1 MNWQDKGY
9 LLSLN
14 KYNENSSIAEFFTE
28 TNGKVVGVI
37 FGSTSKKIKN
47 YLLIGNKFH
56 INSKLRED
64 GRLGYLKVEIDEIK
78 TPVYLE
84 NKKKLFC
91 IIYCMNLIK
100 ILTAENENNV
110 EIYHLLEKLFKI
122 IELDNWLVEFL
133 YLELNILK
141 SIGYD
146 INFKDYVVDRGING
160 QTKYVVDSSQKII
173 PNFLIDKN
181 IGPENLKDIYS
192 GFSIVG
198 DFLDKTIIKPNNKNY
213 PSSRNDFVD
222 LLKYSSCST

>member
-9 LLSLN
+9 LISLN
-14 KYNENSSIAEFFTE
+14 KYNENSSIAEFYTE
-28 TNGKVVGVI
+28 NNGKIVGII
-37 FGSTSKKIKN
+37 FGSTSKKIKS

-78 TPVYLE
+78 TPVYLD

-110 EIYHLLEKLFKI
+110 EIYNLLEKLFKI

-146 INFKDYVVDRGING
+146 INFKDYVVNKNING
-160 QTKYVVDSSQKII
+160 QTKYIVDSSQKII
-173 PNFLIDKN
+173 PNFLIDKK
-181 IGPENLKDIYS
+181 ISPENLKDIYK

-213 PSSRNDFVD
+213 PSSRNDFVN
-222 LLKYSSCST
+222 LLK

>member
-14 KYNENSSIAEFFTE
+14 KYNENSSIAEFYTE
-28 TNGKVVGVI
+28 NNGKIVGVI
-37 FGSTSKKIKN
+37 FGSTSKKIKS

-64 GRLGYLKVEIDEIK
+64 GRLGYLKVEIEEIK

-100 ILTAENENNV
+100 ILTAENENNI
-110 EIYHLLEKLFKI
+110 EIYNLLEKLFKI

-146 INFKDYVVDRGING
+146 INFKDYVVDKNING
-160 QTKYVVDSSQKII
+160 QTKYIVDSSQKII

-181 IGPENLKDIYS
+181 VSPENLKDIYS

-213 PSSRNDFVD
+213 PSSRNDFIN
-222 LLKYSSCST
+222 LLK

>member
-1 MNWQDKGY
+1 MRFQDKGY

-14 KYNENSSIAEFFTE
+14 KYNENSAIAEFFTE
-28 TNGKVVGVI
+28 NNGKVVGVI
-37 FGSTSKKIKN
+37 FGSTSKKIKS

-100 ILTAENENNV
+100 ILTVENESNM
-110 EIYHLLEKLFKI
+110 EIYSLLEKLFKI
-122 IELDNWLVEFL
+122 IDLDNWLVEFL

-146 INFKDYVVDRGING
+146 INFKDYVINKNING

-173 PNFLIDKN
+173 PNFLIDKK
-181 IGPENLKDIYS
+181 IIPENTKDIYS
-192 GFSIVG
+192 GYSIVG
-198 DFLDKTIIKPNNKNY
+198 DFLDKTIIKPNNKSF
-213 PSSRNDFVD
+213 PSSRNDFTN
-222 LLKYSSCST
+222 LLK

>member
-14 KYNENSSIAEFFTE
+14 KYNENSSIAEFYTE
-28 TNGKVVGVI
+28 NNGKIVGVI
-37 FGSTSKKIKN
+37 FGSTSKKIKS

-91 IIYCMNLIK
+91 IIYCMNLVK

-110 EIYHLLEKLFKI
+110 EIYNLLEKLFKI

-146 INFKDYVVDRGING
+146 INFKDYVVDKSING
-160 QTKYVVDSSQKII
+160 QTKYIVDSSQKII

-181 IGPENLKDIYS
+181 ISPENLKDIYS

-198 DFLDKTIIKPNNKNY
+198 DFLDKTILKPNNKNY
-213 PSSRNDFVD
+213 PSSRNDFIN
-222 LLKYSSCST
+222 LLK

>member
-14 KYNENSSIAEFFTE
+14 KYNENSSIAEFYTE
-28 TNGKVVGVI
+28 NNGKIVGVI
-37 FGSTSKKIKN
+37 FGSTSKKIKS

-64 GRLGYLKVEIDEIK
+64 GRLGYLKIEIDEIK

-100 ILTAENENNV
+100 ILTAENENNI
-110 EIYHLLEKLFKI
+110 EIYNLLEKLFKI

-146 INFKDYVVDRGING
+146 INFKDYVVDKNING
-160 QTKYVVDSSQKII
+160 QTKYIVDSSQKII

-181 IGPENLKDIYS
+181 ISPENLKDIYS

-213 PSSRNDFVD
+213 PSSRNDFVN
-222 LLKYSSCST
+222 LLK

>member
-14 KYNENSSIAEFFTE
+14 KYNENSSIAEFYTE
-28 TNGKVVGVI
+28 NNGKIVGVI

-64 GRLGYLKVEIDEIK
+64 GRVGYLKVEIDEIK
-78 TPVYLE
+78 TPIYLE

-100 ILTAENENNV
+100 ILTAENENNI
-110 EIYHLLEKLFKI
+110 EIFNLLEKLFKI

-146 INFKDYVVDRGING
+146 INFKDYVVDKNING
-160 QTKYVVDSSQKII
+160 QTKYIVDSSQKII

-181 IGPENLKDIYS
+181 ISPENLKDIYS

-213 PSSRNDFVD
+213 PSSRNDFVN
-222 LLKYSSCST
+222 LLK

>member
-14 KYNENSSIAEFFTE
+14 KYNENSSIAEFYTE
-28 TNGKVVGVI
+28 NNGKIVGVI
-37 FGSTSKKIKN
+37 FGSTSKKIKS

-100 ILTAENENNV
+100 ILTAENENNI
-110 EIYHLLEKLFKI
+110 EIYNLLEKLFKI
-122 IELDNWLVEFL
+122 IVLDNWLVEFL
-133 YLELNILK
+133 YLELNIFK

-146 INFKDYVVDRGING
+146 INFKDYVVDRSING
-160 QTKYVVDSSQKII
+160 QTKYIVDSSQKII

-181 IGPENLKDIYS
+181 ISPENLKDIYS

-213 PSSRNDFVD
+213 PSSRNDFVN
-222 LLKYSSCST
+222 LLK

>member
-14 KYNENSSIAEFFTE
+14 KYNENSSIAEFYTE
-28 TNGKVVGVI
+28 NNGKIVGVI
-37 FGSTSKKIKN
+37 FGSTSKKIKS

-64 GRLGYLKVEIDEIK
+64 GRFGYLKVEIDEIK

-100 ILTAENENNV
+100 ILTVENENNV
-110 EIYHLLEKLFKI
+110 EIYNLLEKLFKI
-122 IELDNWLVEFL
+122 IELDYWLVEFL

-141 SIGYD
+141 AIGYD
-146 INFKDYVVDRGING
+146 INFRDYVVDKSING
-160 QTKYVVDSSQKII
+160 QTKYIVDSSQKII

-181 IGPENLKDIYS
+181 IRPENLKEIYN
-192 GFSIVG
+192 GYSIVG
-198 DFLDKTIIKPNNKNY
+198 DFLDKTIIKANNKNY
-213 PSSRNDFVD
+213 PSSRNDFVN
-222 LLKYSSCST
+222 LLK

>member
-28 TNGKVVGVI
+28 NNGKVVGVI
-37 FGSTSKKIKN
+37 FGSTSKKIKS

-64 GRLGYLKVEIDEIK
+64 GRLGYLKVEIDKIK
-78 TPVYLE
+78 TPIYLE

-100 ILTAENENNV
+100 ILTVENESNM
-110 EIYHLLEKLFKI
+110 EIYSLLEKLFKI
-122 IELDNWLVEFL
+122 IDFDNWLLEFL
-133 YLELNILK
+133 YLELNIFK

-146 INFKDYVVDRGING
+146 INFKDYVVNKNING
-160 QTKYVVDSSQKII
+160 ESKYVVDSSQKII
-173 PNFLIDKN
+173 PNFLIDKK
-181 IGPENLKDIYS
+181 IIPENIKDIYS
-192 GFSIVG
+192 GYSIVG
-198 DFLDKTIIKPNNKNY
+198 DFLDKTIIKPNNKSF
-213 PSSRNDFVD
+213 PSSRNDFIN
-222 LLKYSSCST
+222 LLK

>member
-14 KYNENSSIAEFFTE
+14 KYNENSSIAEFYTE
-28 TNGKVVGVI
+28 NNGKIVGVI
-37 FGSTSKKIKN
+37 FGSTSKKIKS

-100 ILTAENENNV
+100 ILTAENENNI
-110 EIYHLLEKLFKI
+110 EIFNLLEKLFKI

-146 INFKDYVVDRGING
+146 INFKNYVVDKKING
-160 QTKYVVDSSQKII
+160 QTKYIVDSSQKII

-181 IGPENLKDIYS
+181 ISPENLKDIHS

-198 DFLDKTIIKPNNKNY
+198 DFLDKTIIKPNNKSY
-213 PSSRNDFVD
+213 PASRNDFVN
-222 LLKYSSCST
+222 LLK

>member
-14 KYNENSSIAEFFTE
+14 KYNENSSIAEFYTE
-28 TNGKVVGVI
+28 NNGKIVGVI
-37 FGSTSKKIKN
+37 FGSTSKKIKS

-56 INSKLRED
+56 INSKIRED

-91 IIYCMNLIK
+91 IIYCMNLIR
-100 ILTAENENNV
+100 ILTAENENNI
-110 EIYHLLEKLFKI
+110 EIYNLLEKLFKI

-141 SIGYD
+141 SVGYD
-146 INFKDYVVDRGING
+146 INFKDYVVDKSING
-160 QTKYVVDSSQKII
+160 QTKYIVDSSQKII

-181 IGPENLKDIYS
+181 ISPENLKDIYS

-198 DFLDKTIIKPNNKNY
+198 DFLDKTILKPNNKNY
-213 PSSRNDFVD
+213 PSSRNDFIN
-222 LLKYSSCST
+222 LLK

>member
-28 TNGKVVGVI
+28 NNGKVVGVI
-37 FGSTSKKIKN
+37 FGSTSKKIKS

-100 ILTAENENNV
+100 ILTVENESNM
-110 EIYHLLEKLFKI
+110 EIYYLLEKLFKI
-122 IELDNWLVEFL
+122 IDLDNWLVEFL

-146 INFKDYVVDRGING
+146 INFKDYVVNKNING

-173 PNFLIDKN
+173 PNFLIDKK
-181 IGPENLKDIYS
+181 IIPENIKDIYS
-192 GFSIVG
+192 GYSIVG
-198 DFLDKTIIKPNNKNY
+198 DFLDKTIIKPNNKSF
-213 PSSRNDFVD
+213 PSSRNDFIN
-222 LLKYSSCST
+222 LLK

>member
-14 KYNENSSIAEFFTE
+14 KYNENSSIAELYTQS
-28 TNGKVVGVI
+28 NGKIVGVI

-100 ILTAENENNV
+100 ILTVENENNV
-110 EIYHLLEKLFKI
+110 EIYNLLEKLFKI

-146 INFKDYVVDRGING
+146 INFRDYVVDKSING
-160 QTKYVVDSSQKII
+160 QTKYIVDSSQKII

-181 IGPENLKDIYS
+181 IRPENLKEIYN
-192 GFSIVG
+192 GYSIVG
-198 DFLDKTIIKPNNKNY
+198 DFLDKTIIKANNKNY
-213 PSSRNDFVD
+213 PSSRNDFVN
-222 LLKYSSCST
+222 LLK

>member
-14 KYNENSSIAEFFTE
+14 KYNENSSIAEFYTE
-28 TNGKVVGVI
+28 NNGKIVGVI
-37 FGSTSKKIKN
+37 FGSTSKKIKS

-100 ILTAENENNV
+100 ILTAENENNI
-110 EIYHLLEKLFKI
+110 EIYNLLEKLFKI

-146 INFKDYVVDRGING
+146 INFKDYVVDKSING
-160 QTKYVVDSSQKII
+160 QTKYIVASSQKII

-181 IGPENLKDIYS
+181 FSPENLKDIYS

-213 PSSRNDFVD
+213 PSSRNDFVN
-222 LLKYSSCST
+222 LLK

>member
-14 KYNENSSIAEFFTE
+14 KYNENSSIAEFYTE
-28 TNGKVVGVI
+28 NNGKIVGVI
-37 FGSTSKKIKN
+37 FGSTSKKIKS

-100 ILTAENENNV
+100 ILTVENENNV
-110 EIYHLLEKLFKI
+110 EIYNLLEKLFKI

-141 SIGYD
+141 AIGYD
-146 INFKDYVVDRGING
+146 INFKDYVIDKNING
-160 QTKYVVDSSQKII
+160 QTKYIVDSSQKII

-181 IGPENLKDIYS
+181 ISPENLKDIYS

-198 DFLDKTIIKPNNKNY
+198 DFLDKTIIKPNNKNF
-213 PSSRNDFVD
+213 PSSRNDFVN
-222 LLKYSSCST
+222 LLK

>member
-9 LLSLN
+9 LISLN
-14 KYNENSSIAEFFTE
+14 KYNENSSIAEFYTE
-28 TNGKVVGVI
+28 NNGKIVGII
-37 FGSTSKKIKN
+37 FGSTSKKIKR

-110 EIYHLLEKLFKI
+110 EIYNLLEKLFKI

-146 INFKDYVVDRGING
+146 INFKDYVVDKNING
-160 QTKYVVDSSQKII
+160 QTKYIVDSSQKII
-173 PNFLIDKN
+173 PSFLIDKK
-181 IGPENLKDIYS
+181 ISPENLKDIYK

-213 PSSRNDFVD
+213 PSSRNDFVN
-222 LLKYSSCST
+222 LLK

>member
-14 KYNENSSIAEFFTE
+14 KYNENSSIAEFYTKN
-28 TNGKVVGVI
+28 NGKIVGVI
-37 FGSTSKKIKN
+37 FGSTSKKIKS

-100 ILTAENENNV
+100 ILTAENENNI
-110 EIYHLLEKLFKI
+110 EIYNLLEKLFKI

-146 INFKDYVVDRGING
+146 INFKDYVVDKSING
-160 QTKYVVDSSQKII
+160 QTKYIVDSSQKII

-181 IGPENLKDIYS
+181 ISPENLNDIYS

-213 PSSRNDFVD
+213 PSSRNDFVN
-222 LLKYSSCST
+222 LLK

>member
-14 KYNENSSIAEFFTE
+14 KYNENSSIAEFYTE
-28 TNGKVVGVI
+28 NNGKIVGVI
-37 FGSTSKKIKN
+37 FGSTSKKIKS

-100 ILTAENENNV
+100 ILTAENENNI
-110 EIYHLLEKLFKI
+110 EIYNLLEKLFKI

-146 INFKDYVVDRGING
+146 INFKDYVVDKNING
-160 QTKYVVDSSQKII
+160 QTKYIVDSSQKII
-173 PNFLIDKN
+173 PNFLIDKKSS
-181 IGPENLKDIYS
+181 PENLKDIYT

-198 DFLDKTIIKPNNKNY
+198 DFLDKTIIKPNNKSY
-213 PSSRNDFVD
+213 PSSRNDFVN
-222 LLKYSSCST
+222 LLK

>member
-14 KYNENSSIAEFFTE
+14 KYNENSSIAEFYTE
-28 TNGKVVGVI
+28 NNGKIVGVI
-37 FGSTSKKIKN
+37 FGSTSKKIKS

-78 TPVYLE
+78 TPIYLE

-100 ILTAENENNV
+100 ILTAENENNI
-110 EIYHLLEKLFKI
+110 EIYNLLEKLFKI

-146 INFKDYVVDRGING
+146 INFKDYVVDKNING
-160 QTKYVVDSSQKII
+160 QTKYIVDSSQKII

-181 IGPENLKDIYS
+181 ISPENLKDIYS

-213 PSSRNDFVD
+213 PSSRNDFVN
-222 LLKYSSCST
+222 LLK

>member
-9 LLSLN
+9 LISLN
-14 KYNENSSIAEFFTE
+14 KYNENSSIAEFYTE
-28 TNGKVVGVI
+28 NNGKIVGII
-37 FGSTSKKIKN
+37 FGSTSKKMKS

-100 ILTAENENNV
+100 ILTVENENNV
-110 EIYHLLEKLFKI
+110 EIYNLLEKLFKI

-146 INFKDYVVDRGING
+146 INFKDYVVDKNIKG
-160 QTKYVVDSSQKII
+160 QTKYIVDSSQKII

-181 IGPENLKDIYS
+181 ISPENLKDIYS

-213 PSSRNDFVD
+213 PSSRNDFVN
-222 LLKYSSCST
+222 LLK

>member
-14 KYNENSSIAEFFTE
+14 KYNENSSIAEFYTE
-28 TNGKVVGVI
+28 NNGKIVGVI
-37 FGSTSKKIKN
+37 FGSTSKKIKS

-56 INSKLRED
+56 INSKIRED

-100 ILTAENENNV
+100 ILTAENENNI
-110 EIYHLLEKLFKI
+110 EIYNLLEKLFKI

-146 INFKDYVVDRGING
+146 INFKDYVVDKNING
-160 QTKYVVDSSQKII
+160 QTKYIVDSSQKII

-181 IGPENLKDIYS
+181 ISPENLKDIYS

-213 PSSRNDFVD
+213 PSSRNDFVN
-222 LLKYSSCST
+222 LLK

>member
-14 KYNENSSIAEFFTE
+14 KYNENSSIAEFYTE
-28 TNGKVVGVI
+28 NNGKIVGVI
-37 FGSTSKKIKN
+37 FGSTSKKIKS

-56 INSKLRED
+56 INSKIRED

-100 ILTAENENNV
+100 ILTVENENNI
-110 EIYHLLEKLFKI
+110 EIYNLLEKLFKI

-146 INFKDYVVDRGING
+146 INFKDYVVDKNING
-160 QTKYVVDSSQKII
+160 QTKYIVDSSQKII

-181 IGPENLKDIYS
+181 ISPENLKDIYS

-213 PSSRNDFVD
+213 PSSRNDFVN
-222 LLKYSSCST
+222 LLK

>member
-9 LLSLN
+9 LISLN
-14 KYNENSSIAEFFTE
+14 KYNENSSIAEFYTE
-28 TNGKVVGVI
+28 NNGKIVGII
-37 FGSTSKKIKN
+37 FGSTSKKIKS

-110 EIYHLLEKLFKI
+110 EIYNLLEKLFEI

-146 INFKDYVVDRGING
+146 INFKDYVVDKNING
-160 QTKYVVDSSQKII
+160 QTKYIVDSSQKII
-173 PNFLIDKN
+173 PNFLIDKK
-181 IGPENLKDIYS
+181 ISPENLKDIYK

-213 PSSRNDFVD
+213 PSSRNDFVN
-222 LLKYSSCST
+222 LLK

>member
-28 TNGKVVGVI
+28 NNGKVVGVI
-37 FGSTSKKIKN
+37 FGSTSKKIKS

-100 ILTAENENNV
+100 ILTVENESNM
-110 EIYHLLEKLFKI
+110 EIYFLLEKLFKI
-122 IELDNWLVEFL
+122 IDLDNWLIEFL

-146 INFKDYVVDRGING
+146 INFKDYVVNKNING

-173 PNFLIDKN
+173 PNFLIDKK
-181 IGPENLKDIYS
+181 IIPENTKDIYS
-192 GFSIVG
+192 GYSIVG
-198 DFLDKTIIKPNNKNY
+198 DFLDKTIIKPNNKNF
-213 PSSRNDFVD
+213 PSSRTDFIN
-222 LLKYSSCST
+222 LLK

>member
-28 TNGKVVGVI
+28 NNGKVVGVI
-37 FGSTSKKIKN
+37 FGSTSKKIKS

-64 GRLGYLKVEIDEIK
+64 RRLGYLKGEIDEIK

-84 NKKKLFC
+84 NKKKLLC

-100 ILTAENENNV
+100 ILTVENESNM
-110 EIYHLLEKLFKI
+110 EIYFLLEKLFKI
-122 IELDNWLVEFL
+122 IDLDNWLVEFL

-146 INFKDYVVDRGING
+146 INFKDYVVNKDING

-173 PNFLIDKN
+173 PNFLIDKK
-181 IGPENLKDIYS
+181 IIPENTKDIYS
-192 GFSIVG
+192 GYLIVG
-198 DFLDKTIIKPNNKNY
+198 DFLDKTIIKPNNKNF
-213 PSSRNDFVD
+213 PSSRTDFIN
-222 LLKYSSCST
+222 LLK

>member
-14 KYNENSSIAEFFTE
+14 KYNENSSIAEFYTE
-28 TNGKVVGVI
+28 NNGKIVGVI
-37 FGSTSKKIKN
+37 FGSTSKKIKS

-100 ILTAENENNV
+100 ILTAENENNI
-110 EIYHLLEKLFKI
+110 EIYNLLEKLFKI
-122 IELDNWLVEFL
+122 IEFDNWLVEFL

-146 INFKDYVVDRGING
+146 ISFKDYVVDKNING
-160 QTKYVVDSSQKII
+160 QTKYIVDSSQKII

-181 IGPENLKDIYS
+181 ISPENLKDIYS

-213 PSSRNDFVD
+213 PTSRNDFIN
-222 LLKYSSCST
+222 LLK

>member
-14 KYNENSSIAEFFTE
+14 KYNENSSIAEFYTE
-28 TNGKVVGVI
+28 NNGKIVGVI
-37 FGSTSKKIKN
+37 FGSTSKKIKS

-100 ILTAENENNV
+100 ILTVENENNI
-110 EIYHLLEKLFKI
+110 EIYNLLEKLFKI
-122 IELDNWLVEFL
+122 IEFDNWLVEFL

-146 INFKDYVVDRGING
+146 ISFKDYVVDKNING
-160 QTKYVVDSSQKII
+160 QTKYIVDSSQKII

-181 IGPENLKDIYS
+181 ISPENLKDIYS

-213 PSSRNDFVD
+213 PTSRNDFIN
-222 LLKYSSCST
+222 LLK

>member
-14 KYNENSSIAEFFTE
+14 KYNENSSIAEFYTE
-28 TNGKVVGVI
+28 NNGKIVGVI
-37 FGSTSKKIKN
+37 FGSTSKKIKS

-100 ILTAENENNV
+100 ILTAENENNI
-110 EIYHLLEKLFKI
+110 EIYNLLEKLFKI
-122 IELDNWLVEFL
+122 IELDSWLVEFL

-146 INFKDYVVDRGING
+146 INFKDYVVDKNING
-160 QTKYVVDSSQKII
+160 QTKYIVDSSQKII

-181 IGPENLKDIYS
+181 ISPENLKDIYS

-213 PSSRNDFVD
+213 PSSRNDFVN
-222 LLKYSSCST
+222 LLK

>member
-14 KYNENSSIAEFFTE
+14 KYKENSSIAEFFTE
-28 TNGKVVGVI
+28 NNGKVVGVI
-37 FGSTSKKIKN
+37 FGSTSKKIKS

-100 ILTAENENNV
+100 ILTVENESNM
-110 EIYHLLEKLFKI
+110 EIYFLLEKLFKI
-122 IELDNWLVEFL
+122 IDVDNWLVEFL

-146 INFKDYVVDRGING
+146 INFKDYVVNKNING

-173 PNFLIDKN
+173 PNFLIDKK
-181 IGPENLKDIYS
+181 IIPENTKDIYS
-192 GFSIVG
+192 GYSIVG
-198 DFLDKTIIKPNNKNY
+198 DFLDKTIIKPNNKSF
-213 PSSRNDFVD
+213 PSSRTDFIN
-222 LLKYSSCST
+222 LLK

>member
-14 KYNENSSIAEFFTE
+14 KYNENSSIAEFYTE
-28 TNGKVVGVI
+28 NNGKIVGVI
-37 FGSTSKKIKN
+37 FGSTSKKIKS

-100 ILTAENENNV
+100 ILTAENENNI
-110 EIYHLLEKLFKI
+110 EIYNLLEKLFKI
-122 IELDNWLVEFL
+122 IEFDNWLVEFL

-146 INFKDYVVDRGING
+146 ISFKDYVVDKNING
-160 QTKYVVDSSQKII
+160 QTKYIVDSSQKII

-181 IGPENLKDIYS
+181 LSPENLKDIYS

-198 DFLDKTIIKPNNKNY
+198 DFLDKTIIKPNNKSY
-213 PSSRNDFVD
+213 PSSRNDFVN
-222 LLKYSSCST
+222 LLK

>member
-14 KYNENSSIAEFFTE
+14 KYNENSSIAEFYTE
-28 TNGKVVGVI
+28 NNGKIVGVI
-37 FGSTSKKIKN
+37 FGSTSKKIKS

-100 ILTAENENNV
+100 ILTAENENNI
-110 EIYHLLEKLFKI
+110 EIYNLLEKLFKI
-122 IELDNWLVEFL
+122 IEFDNWLVEFL

-146 INFKDYVVDRGING
+146 ISFKDYVIDKNING
-160 QTKYVVDSSQKII
+160 QTKYIVNSSQKII

-181 IGPENLKDIYS
+181 ISPENLKDIYS

-213 PSSRNDFVD
+213 PSSRNDFVN
-222 LLKYSSCST
+222 LLK

>member
-14 KYNENSSIAEFFTE
+14 KYNENSSIAEFYTE
-28 TNGKVVGVI
+28 NNGKIVGVI
-37 FGSTSKKIKN
+37 FGSTSKKIKS

-64 GRLGYLKVEIDEIK
+64 GRLGYLKIEIDEIK

-110 EIYHLLEKLFKI
+110 EIYNLLEKLFKI

-146 INFKDYVVDRGING
+146 INFKDYVVDKSING
-160 QTKYVVDSSQKII
+160 QTKYIVDSSQKII

-181 IGPENLKDIYS
+181 ISPENLKDIYS

-213 PSSRNDFVD
+213 PSSRNDFVN
-222 LLKYSSCST
+222 LLK